1 MAKGEDNTFVAVV
14 NDTDPKNGGK
24 VTLLASLVVI
34 IINL

>member
-14 NDTDPKNGGK
+14 NDTDPKWGK
-24 VTLLASLVVI
+24 NPLASLVVI